1 MSKLWKNYRYLI
13 GRRFTQVLLL
23 VLFFGANAWGWKIL
37 TGNLSSSEILGVI
50 PMSDPYAVLQMVAAG
65 AIVATDLLM
74 GVTVVTLFYFLIGG
88 RAFCSWVCPIN
99 MVTDSANY
107 LRRVFDIDRAQK
119 TRQLITRNMRY
130 WVLGLSFLVSA
141 FMGIA
146 AFEFVSPISM
156 MHRGIVFGMG
166 FGWAAIALIFLFDLF
181 VLKNG
186 WCGHVCPLGGFY
198 SLLGKYSFIRVHYLE
213 ENCTLCMRCKEIC
226 PEKQVL
232 HMIGKES
239 LPILSGECT
248 NCARC
253 IEVCDDDALRFSKR
267 DIIHNKKMGEY
278 NEDFNKSY
286 NRFGNS
292 SFVVGWL

>member
-1 MSKLWKNYRYLI
+1 MSSIWNNYRYLI
-13 GRRFTQVLLL
+13 LRRFFQIGIL

-37 TGNLSSSEILGVI
+37 VGNLSASTILGVI

-65 AIVATDLLM
+65 AVVATDLLL
-74 GVTVVTLFYFLIGG
+74 GVAVVTLFYFLIGG

-119 TRQLITRNMRY
+119 TKQPITRSVRY
-130 WVLGLSFLVSA
+130 WILGLSLIVSA

-181 VLKNG
+181 VLRNG

-198 SLLGKYSFIRVHYLE
+198 SLLGKFSFIRVHHLE
-213 ENCTLCMRCKEIC
+213 ENCTLCMKCKTVC

-239 LPILSGECT
+239 LPVLSGECT

-253 IEVCDDDALRFSKR
+253 IEVCDDDALRFSIR
-267 DIIHNKKMGEY
+267 DFIQNKKTGE
-278 NEDFNKSY
+278 
-286 NRFGNS
+286 
-292 SFVVGWL
+292 